1 MSSKTITHVISR
13 PMAVDTITIELPYYC
28 AHKNRDWQCFCII
41 DDNKVLEVIDNKAGG
56 LIAVNDRVGELLN
69 NFDIVP
75 IERERFIELYA
86 KITDSLTQALPYDGH
101 Q

>member
-1 MSSKTITHVISR
+1 MSKKTITHVISR

-28 AHKNRDWQCFCII
+28 AYKQRDWQCFCII
-41 DDNKVLEVIDNKAGG
+41 DENKVLEIIDNKAGG

-69 NFDIVP
+69 NFEIVP

-86 KITDSLTQALPYDGH
+86 KVNDSFTQALPYDGH

>member
-1 MSSKTITHVISR
+1 MSKKTITHVISR

-28 AHKNRDWQCFCII
+28 AYKQRDWQCFCII
-41 DDNKVLEVIDNKAGG
+41 DDKKVIEIIDNKAGG
-56 LIAVNDRVGELLN
+56 LIAINDRVGELLN

-75 IERERFIELYA
+75 IDSERFIQLYA
-86 KITDSLTQALPYDGH
+86 KVIDSLTQALPYDGH